1 MTSNDDTLQRL
12 LALDHR
18 GLDVLQEMA
27 SVLGEMQRT
36 LRELTHQNHQ
46 LQLLA
51 TTDFLTGLAN
61 RRGFEEELFREEARA
76 RRERTPAAVITFD
89 VRKLK
94 AVNDTY
100 GHSAGDALL
109 QSVARSLQDTARQ
122 SDVVARLGGDEFAA
136 LLPGANRAGAEV
148 FLERVRV
155 SVSALRLPSGDTVSV
170 QLAAGIAA
178 REEGESL
185 QEALRLADSRL
196 LLDKQR
202 SHA

>member
-1 MTSNDDTLQRL
+1 MTPHDDTLQRL

-27 SVLGEMQRT
+27 SVLGEMQRA
-36 LRELTHQNHQ
+36 LRDLADQNQQ
-46 LQLLA
+46 LLLLA
-51 TTDFLTGLAN
+51 TTDFLTGLTN
-61 RRGFEEELFREEARA
+61 RRGFGEELFREEARA
-76 RRERTPAAVITFD
+76 RRERTPAAIVTFD

-100 GHSAGDALL
+100 GHEAGDALL
-109 QSVARSLQDTARQ
+109 QAVARSLRETARQ

-136 LLPGANRAGAEV
+136 LLPGASRAGAEV

-155 SVSALRLPSGDTVSV
+155 SVSTIRLPTGDTVSV
-170 QLAAGIAA
+170 QLAAGIAV
-178 REEGESL
+178 REEAESL

-202 SHA
+202 AHV